1 MSVDLNQAPYA
12 IYMYA
17 FTSIKISEVYEAQ
30 ASLYNEVHISVHYNI
45 GFYATN
51 SETWL

>member
-1 MSVDLNQAPYA
+1 MSVHLNQAPYA
-12 IYMYA
+12 MYMYT

-30 ASLYNEVHISVHYNI
+30 ASPYNEVHISLHYDI
-45 GFYATN
+45 GFYPMN